1 MPDKTS
7 TDTRPDPESLYTDLL
22 EANEAMGRRIDE
34 LEAQLAYVVVT
45 EPAWPNLS
53 GRYWPVSS

>member
-7 TDTRPDPESLYTDLL
+7 TNTRPEPLYSDLL

-34 LEAQLAYVVVT
+34 LEAQLRDAY
-45 EPAWPNLS
+45 N
-53 GRYWPVSS
+53 